1 MQGKTTLTDYI
12 RLIKSLPFFDR
23 SIINKYIFWK
33 IIPKAMLVKTSK
45 SFSLI
50 KYVSNIMIYD
60 SFKESQ
66 LYLYHVHVVHF
77 P

>member
-23 SIINKYIFWK
+23 SIKYIFWK
-33 IIPKAMLVKTSK
+33 MIPKAMLVKTSK

-66 LYLYHVHVVHF
+66 LY
-77 P
+77 